1 MSTAA
6 ATVPRTASWRRT
18 LGRSSA
24 SAIAYSAHMVVRYER
39 LSVITVTTEMDEGIA
54 TARAAATTAHH
65 CETSRRARRYTGIAV
80 SAKKSAFAALN
91 QS

>member
-1 MSTAA
+1 
-6 ATVPRTASWRRT
+6 
-18 LGRSSA
+18 
-24 SAIAYSAHMVVRYER
+24 MVVRYER

-54 TARAAATTAHH
+54 TASAAATTAHH
-65 CETSRRARRYTGIAV
+65 GETSRRARRYTGTAV